1 MQNKK
6 HTIKRGLVR
15 LLGDERY
22 QAVSIPLF
30 AIVLSLLA
38 GAAVILCLGKNP
50 LTAYQNLLQGS
61 GLLPKASYAGYKSML
76 TDFTSFL
83 NAWTP
88 MLFASLSV
96 AVALRAGLFNIGVSG
111 QMLTAGFITTLAV
124 GYSSLAA
131 PAAKPLVLVIG
142 ILTGALVGG
151 MIGWL
156 KHQFNINEVVSS
168 IMINYI
174 AQYVISFFINT
185 YYVNPVSRQSNVVS
199 KAARLTLMDTPVGNL
214 KMDIPL
220 GIILAVITAVFIKFL
235 LDRTTFGYELK
246 CVGTSRNAA
255 RYAGINVGKNVVMA
269 MVVSGALAGLAGV
282 TYYLGYFG
290 SIQPRVLSST
300 GFDAIAVSL
309 LANSNPVGIIFSSFL
324 ITVISKGSTY
334 MNSAS
339 GLESEIASVITG
351 VILLFSACGAF
362 IRYKVKTAKDELE
375 EEAARPAAGN
385 AAGEKPTGP
394 ADGQAREM
402 LGEPAAGMTG
412 KMPGGPDGQS
422 PDKAVGRAT
431 ERGGR

>member
-1 MQNKK
+1 MKGISRGLKQ
-6 HTIKRGLVR
+6 GLVR
-15 LLGDERY
+15 LLGNERR
-22 QAVSIPLF
+22 QSVSVPLF
-30 AIVLSLLA
+30 AIILSLLA
-38 GAAVILCLGKNP
+38 GAVVILFLGKNP
-50 LTAYQNLLQGS
+50 VSAYQNLLQGS
-61 GLLPKASYAGYKSML
+61 GLLPKPSYAGYKSML
-76 TDFTSFL
+76 TDFTSFM

-111 QMLTAGFITTLAV
+111 QMLTAGFLTTLIV

-131 PAAKPLVLVIG
+131 PVAKPLVLAVG
-142 ILTGALVGG
+142 ILTGAAVGG
-151 MIGWL
+151 VIGWL

-185 YYVNPVSRQSNVVS
+185 YYVNPVSRQSNAVS

-220 GIILAVITAVFIKFL
+220 GIVLAVVTAVLIKFL
-235 LDRTTFGYELK
+235 LDRTVFGYEIK

-255 RYAGINVGKNVVMA
+255 RYAGINVGRNVVA
-269 MVVSGALAGLAGV
+269 SMVISGGLAGLAGV

-290 SIQPRVLSST
+290 SIQPRVLPST

-324 ITVISKGSTY
+324 VTIISKGSTY
-334 MNSAS
+334 MNSSS

-362 IRYKVKTAKDELE
+362 IRYKVKNFRDELE
-375 EEAARPAAGN
+375 EER
-385 AAGEKPTGP
+385 
-394 ADGQAREM
+394 
-402 LGEPAAGMTG
+402 G
-412 KMPGGPDGQS
+412 KG
-422 PDKAVGRAT
+422 
-431 ERGGR
+431 